1 MYTKQIHLSI
11 FAYALLNALLRDP
24 HTINCILL
32 VTEVLS
38 QGAVLSCQSELT
50 DPVSPCLSL
59 KF

>member
-24 HTINCILL
+24 HTINCVLL

-38 QGAVLSCQSELT
+38 QGAVQSQSELT

-59 KF
+59 KV